1 MKPQSPIPHSR
12 RPSHY
17 AFPQPTSPKSPVNF
31 AQYHQRYREGCCPTD
46 AGHGIPHTRSRSGT
60 RRDRNFRSLD
70 FEVGFPDDSIS
81 TSSEA
86 PSYHQY
92 LEEDEWEDQDCG
104 RRRESGQQAGAE
116 AIPGMT
122 DGDAPQLPMA
132 ELEPRPRGETA
143 NPAHPPATH
152 LHPYVCTLPSALG
165 TLRTDLSL
173 QVLTFTSPI
182 GKPQRV

>member
-1 MKPQSPIPHSR
+1 MGYQVKPQSPIPHSR

-17 AFPQPTSPKSPVNF
+17 AFPQPTSTKSPVNF
-31 AQYHQRYREGCCPTD
+31 AQYHQRYRGGCCPTD
-46 AGHGIPHTRSRSGT
+46 AGHEFPRTRSRSGT

-92 LEEDEWEDQDCG
+92 LEEEEWEDQDCG
-104 RRRESGQQAGAE
+104 RRRESGHPEADAE
-116 AIPGMT
+116 AVPGMT

-143 NPAHPPATH
+143 NPASPPTTN
-152 LHPYVCTLPSALG
+152 LHPYVRALTLILG
-165 TLRTDLSL
+165 SLRTDL
-173 QVLTFTSPI
+173 
-182 GKPQRV
+182 